1 MTQIGSRHASGAK
14 TKRAHIVVVG
24 NEKGGTGK
32 STTTVHLITGLL
44 HAGFQVGCLDMDVG
58 QETLN
63 RFLDNRRRA
72 RDAGDTALKMPEAE
86 TLNVSALDSV
96 EAANKANRTMVDA
109 ALDRLHSA
117 NDFIVID
124 TPGSANALSRYGH
137 SLADTLVTPLN
148 DSFVDLDLLATVDP
162 ETFAVVRPSQYAE
175 MVWEQKKERAIRDGG
190 SIDWVVMRNRL
201 SSLESRNNKAVEK
214 AVSAL
219 ARRIGFRVA
228 PGFRERVIFRELFL
242 NGLTLLDIRSSKG
255 KGRLNMSH
263 VAARQE
269 VRMLL
274 RAIGL
279 VESPA
284 NVTGQE
290 RRVQSDVKRD
300 KIPTD

>member
-1 MTQIGSRHASGAK
+1 MTQIGSRHASAAVAP
-14 TKRAHIVVVG
+14 RAHVVVVG

-44 HAGFQVGCLDMDVG
+44 HAGFQVGCIDMDVG
-58 QETLN
+58 QGTLN

-72 RDAGDTALKMPEAE
+72 RDAGDTALKMPEVE
-86 TLNVSALDSV
+86 FLEVSNLDSA
-96 EAANKANRTMVDA
+96 EAANSFNRAAVDTA
-109 ALDRLHSA
+109 IARLNER

-124 TPGSANALSRYGH
+124 TPGAANALSRYGH

-148 DSFVDLDLLATVDP
+148 DSFVDLDLLASVDP
-162 ETFAVVRPSQYAE
+162 ETFAIIRPSRYAE
-175 MVWEQKKERAIRDGG
+175 MVWEQKKTRALRDGG
-190 SIDWVVMRNRL
+190 SIDWIVMRNRL
-201 SSLESRNNKAVEK
+201 SSLKSRNNKAVET
-214 AVSAL
+214 AVTAL

-242 NGLTLLDIRSSKG
+242 NGLTLLDLHAAKAG
-255 KGRLNMSH
+255 GRLNMSH

-279 VESPA
+279 VDSTVGSTTKEPLAPRSA
-284 NVTGQE
+284 KG
-290 RRVQSDVKRD
+290 D